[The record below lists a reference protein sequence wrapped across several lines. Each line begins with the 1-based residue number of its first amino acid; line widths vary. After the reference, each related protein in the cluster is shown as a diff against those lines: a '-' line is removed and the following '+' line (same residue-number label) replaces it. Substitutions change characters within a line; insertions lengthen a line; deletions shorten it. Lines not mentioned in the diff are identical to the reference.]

1 MIEEGVTWDGLIYS
15 CGGGNWQGALNESLR
30 DRSMVEAKKKTPL
43 EKKKK
48 KNCEKISY
56 DGGDACIYARSL
68 TRKKLQPAN
77 NSSGLPGVRAS
88 LKVCCARGPKSRPL
102 LF

>member
-48 KNCEKISY
+48 KTAK
-56 DGGDACIYARSL
+56 R
-68 TRKKLQPAN
+68 
-77 NSSGLPGVRAS
+77 
-88 LKVCCARGPKSRPL
+88 
-102 LF
+102 